1 MSEPRRMSARADPTR
16 GRVRRESDP
25 VATDGRRDYSG
36 QQMEGMDLLVSSREV
51 VTRLALALLY
61 GGLIGWEREV
71 ARKPAGLRTHMMV
84 SLGSAAFTLVSFEL
98 AAAAHER
105 DGMASDPIRI
115 VEGVTAGVG
124 FLGAGS
130 IIQSRGAVEGITTA
144 AGLWVVGAIGIACG
158 GGHYVLATTT
168 AGLAFTIL
176 AGLGFVERRSGRPPA
191 EEQRTERS
199 ARETG
204 Q

>member
-1 MSEPRRMSARADPTR
+1 
-16 GRVRRESDP
+16 
-25 VATDGRRDYSG
+25 
-36 QQMEGMDLLVSSREV
+36 MEDMDLLVSPGEV
-51 VTRLALALLY
+51 VTRLGLALLY
-61 GGLIGWEREV
+61 GALLGWEREI
-71 ARKPAGLRTHMMV
+71 RQKPAGLRTHMMV

-98 AAAAHER
+98 AAAAHAR
-105 DGMASDPIRI
+105 GGMASDPIRI
-115 VEGVTAGVG
+115 VEGVTAGIG

-130 IIQSRGAVEGITTA
+130 IIQSRGSVEGITTA

-168 AGLAFTIL
+168 AVLAFAIL
-176 AGLGFVERRSGRPPA
+176 AGLGIMERRSGHKPA
-191 EEQRTERS
+191 EEQSKERS